1 MRRAISLSRELW
13 LIMRSLQGLRVLAD
27 YLHDLP
33 AEAPIVRREIPSA
46 ISATLAIVEARLVML
61 DRVVTG
67 DVNAALLWS
76 PANDAGPPP
85 AEDGAPDVS
94 IAEWSDGETVRK
106 AREELKRAKVRRDR
120 ERARRAPDGAPRTRR
135 EGRVPTDST

>member
-13 LIMRSLQGLRVLAD
+13 LIMRSLQGLRILAD

-33 AEAPIVRREIPSA
+33 TEATIARREIPSA

-67 DVNAALLWS
+67 DVNPALAWS

-85 AEDGAPDVS
+85 TEDGEPDIR
-94 IAEWSDGETVRK
+94 IAEWSDGEAVRR

-120 ERARRAPDGAPRTRR
+120 ERARPVPDRAPPTRR
-135 EGRVPTDST
+135 EGRAPTDST